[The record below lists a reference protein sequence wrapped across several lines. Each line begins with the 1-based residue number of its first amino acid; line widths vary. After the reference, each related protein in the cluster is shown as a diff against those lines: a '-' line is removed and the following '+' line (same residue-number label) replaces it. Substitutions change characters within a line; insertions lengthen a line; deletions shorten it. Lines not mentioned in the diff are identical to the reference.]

1 MIITYNVDLER
12 TYRPKAELPPN
23 PERLAVVFAH
33 SRPVVLLGHIGPT
46 LDIIALEWPE
56 TADSLVEETS
66 PSDANGLLMW
76 EGEVVWVCH
85 GPDGGDYVLTGTW
98 RVPTAKEVDDL
109 TEGCWP
115 WDVEQWLAPE
125 PAAAP
130 HGPAISDG
138 ATVTLRRTATGETV
152 TVPASPPYMADT
164 MRPDVSLP
172 GEPPEVSMARRDW
185 MAAQHGAAYN
195 GWRPEYP
202 APVEAL
208 RAWLDAGEPLTYP
221 DACALLDEVVYLR
234 GAGGPP
240 ASQPEIRGGERAVQ
254 TYMTTQRGG
263 GWVAPPVESWAAL
276 VTHVDTA
283 VGHRWTLYNA
293 CLDEGGYWRGWG
305 DGGIFPGEEIGPF
318 WLLRRP
324 DAQAPTSQ
332 PEPPPQPRGGEAH
345 ADPCPTC
352 SAPRAVGCWCKGGE

>member
-1 MIITYNVDLER
+1 MSER
-12 TYRPKAELPPN
+12 W
-23 PERLAVVFAH
+23 AH
-33 SRPVVLLGHIGPT
+33 V
-46 LDIIALEWPE
+46 
-56 TADSLVEETS
+56 
-66 PSDANGLLMW
+66 
-76 EGEVVWVCH
+76 GEV
-85 GPDGGDYVLTGTW
+85 GDYIAVGHRDGSILVTAEGQGELAEVWLTVAEAGALAGYLLAAAQART
-98 RVPTAKEVDDL
+98 VPDAQST
-109 TEGCWP
+109 
-115 WDVEQWLAPE
+115 PE
-125 PAAAP
+125 PDARADAAV
-130 HGPAISDG
+130 SDG
-138 ATVTLRRTATGETV
+138 ATVRKPSTGETY
-152 TVPASPPYMADT
+152 TRPASPPYMADT